1 MDFLDEILWG
11 NSVKDWGISL
21 LIIVVAVIV
30 NKLIGVLNRKVLRKI
45 AAISKSRFNDIVL
58 DSLEKPVM
66 FGVILVAIWVA
77 TDRLNID
84 KEVLD
89 AIGKAYKVL
98 VVINFTWFVSTFV
111 SSLIIEYGGKINVR
125 MLPVVKRTVL
135 AIVWTVGI
143 VTALNNVGVAI
154 TSILGVLGV
163 GGVSVAL
170 AAQDTIKNIFGGI
183 TIYTDAPFRIGD
195 IIQFDSYEGTV
206 QDIGLRST
214 RILTYEQRIVSIPN
228 FKLMDA
234 SVTNISAEPSRRVV
248 IKLGLTYD
256 TVPQKMKEAI
266 EILKKLPHTVKEI
279 EANTIAIFS
288 DFGDF
293 ALIITYIYY
302 IKKDLDIRESI
313 SKVNFEILK
322 NFNEAG
328 MNFAFPTQTIYA
340 DVQQRLPN
348 SDVATNM

>member
-1 MDFLDEILWG
+1 MVWG

-21 LIIVVAVIV
+21 LIIVVAVII
-30 NKLIGVLNRKVLRKI
+30 NKVIGLLSRKVLRKI
-45 AAISKSRFNDIVL
+45 ASIGRNRFNNIVL
-58 DSLEKPVM
+58 DSLEKPVKL
-66 FGVILVAIWVA
+66 GVMLVAVWISA
-77 TDRLNID
+77 ANLNMPAETLNI
-84 KEVLD
+84 
-89 AIGKAYKVL
+89 IRKAYQVL
-98 VVINFTWFVSTFV
+98 VVINITWFVSTFS
-111 SSLIIEYGGKINVR
+111 SSLIAEYGGQINVR
-125 MLPVVKRTVL
+125 MLPMIKRTVL
-135 AIVWTVGI
+135 FIVWAIGI

-195 IIQFDSYEGTV
+195 IIQFDSFEGTV

-214 RILTYEQRIVSIPN
+214 RILTYERRIISIPN

-234 SVTNISAEPSRRVV
+234 SVVNISAEPSRRVL

-256 TVPQKMKEAI
+256 TPPQKMEEATA
-266 EILKKLPHTVKEI
+266 ILKKLPQKVTEI
-279 EANTIAIFS
+279 EEDTVAVFS

-293 ALIITYIYY
+293 SLIITYIYY
-302 IKKDLDIRESI
+302 IKKNLDIRESM

-322 NFNEAG
+322 EFNDAG
-328 MNFAFPTQTIYA
+328 LNFAFPTQTVYA
-340 DVQQRLPN
+340 DVTQQRLN
-348 SDVATNM
+348 